1 MRVVNVEKEYMKI
14 KFKSNDDLLLN
25 KILELYVLAV
35 VLRSVLEEDAK
46 DYSYIFLDECL
57 YDLQVLEYDRTD
69 ITEGIDIDKQMHQK
83 NVIFV
88 ILGTF

>member
-1 MRVVNVEKEYMKI
+1 MKI

>member
-1 MRVVNVEKEYMKI
+1 MKI

-57 YDLQVLEYDRTD
+57 YDLQMLEYDRTD

>member
-57 YDLQVLEYDRTD
+57 YDLQMLEYDRTD